1 MAHPVPTLLALLPLL
16 LLGSCASNAVSETSD
31 SPGSTRGSVAAIEA
45 SDLPEEL
52 LYLASGLD
60 EEQLAELQKLA
71 PNLRVVSGLD
81 KVSALELADQAH
93 GIDAHLLTPEI
104 LGAASNLRWV
114 QSWSAGVESYLTI
127 AELRESE
134 SIVMTNGRGTSGPAI
149 AEHVF
154 AMLFQLSRGL
164 QHYRAEQL
172 ERRWTRGAGG
182 EMFAL
187 SGRTLLVAGMGG
199 IGSEIARRGHGLD
212 MRVLATVRTARE
224 APQYVD
230 ELRTGD
236 ALDEL
241 LPRADVVAIALPLTD
256 ETEGLFSASKLA
268 LMKPGAILINIGR
281 GKIVQTDALVA
292 ALESGALGG
301 ACLDVTE
308 PEPLPADHPLW
319 GFDNVVITPH
329 VASRSA
335 LTSERHWDLLRE
347 NFRRF
352 AVGEPLL
359 NVVDRQLGY

>member
-1 MAHPVPTLLALLPLL
+1 MP
-16 LLGSCASNAVSETSD
+16 GSL
-31 SPGSTRGSVAAIEA
+31 GSTRGSVAAIGA
-45 SDLPEEL
+45 ADLPEEL
-52 LYLASGLD
+52 IYLASRLN
-60 EEQLAELQKLA
+60 EEQLAELQGLA
-71 PNLRVVSGLD
+71 PNLRVISGLNGTA
-81 KVSALELADQAH
+81 ALELAGGAH

-104 LGAASNLRWV
+104 LAAAPNLRWV
-114 QSWSAGVESYLTI
+114 QAWSAGVERYL
-127 AELRESE
+127 AMDELRNAESL
-134 SIVMTNGRGTSGPAI
+134 VMTNGRGTSGPAI

-164 QHYRAEQL
+164 HHYRAEQL
-172 ERRWTRGAGG
+172 ERRWARGAGG
-182 EMFAL
+182 ETFAL
-187 SGRTLLVAGMGG
+187 SGKTLLVAGMGG

-224 APQYVD
+224 APEYVE
-230 ELRTGD
+230 ELHMAD

-281 GKIVQTDALVA
+281 GKIVATDALVE

-308 PEPLPADHPLW
+308 PEPLPSDHPLW
-319 GFDNVVITPH
+319 DFENVVITPH
-329 VASRSA
+329 VASRAA

-352 AVGEPLL
+352 SVGEPLL
-359 NVVDRQLGY
+359 NVVDRELGY